1 MPRERNKPFWT
12 SGRDNTAAFLQ
23 YYEWLTDLAVSMFE
37 WQSLPDEIDE
47 RYLELALY
55 ASGQAVFFYD
65 EVMGYMALRCT
76 TSGLFNPYGIPKE
89 RVAIGYNGYQKNVSD
104 ENSVMIFNNYMR
116 RPTMPVMEQYAAR
129 LANLERAID
138 VNTNAQKTPILLTC
152 EESQK
157 LTLETVYQ
165 KYDGNEPVI
174 YGYKAINPDSI
185 KAISTGAPLVAPDLY
200 ALKTQIWNEAITR
213 IGISNINSQKRE
225 RMITDEVVRNMGATI
240 SSRYSRLEM
249 RKKAAR
255 QINKMFGLNIDV
267 VFREDFQLLDEDNLP
282 EVQGAEDE
290 TDE

>member
-12 SGRDNTAAFLQ
+12 SSRDNSLAFLQ

-37 WQSLPDEIDE
+37 WQNLPDEIDE

-65 EVMGYMALRCT
+65 DVMGYMALRCT

-89 RVAIGYNGYQKNVSD
+89 RVAIGYNGYQKNVND

-200 ALKTQIWNEAITR
+200 ELKTQIWNEAITR

-290 TDE
+290 ANE

>member
-1 MPRERNKPFWT
+1 MARERNKPFWT
-12 SGRDNTAAFLQ
+12 SSRDNSLAFLQ

-37 WQSLPDEIDE
+37 WQNLPNEIDE

-65 EVMGYMALRCT
+65 DVMGYMTLRCT

-89 RVAIGYNGYQKNVSD
+89 RVAIGYNGYQKKVD
-104 ENSVMIFNNYMR
+104 DKNSVMIFNNYMR

-152 EESQK
+152 EEGQK

-200 ALKTQIWNEAITR
+200 ELKTQIWNEAITR

-225 RMITDEVVRNMGATI
+225 RMITDEIVRNMGATI

-255 QINKMFGLNIDV
+255 QINRMFGLNIDV